1 MVRFGNVLGSSGS
14 VVPLFQDQ
22 ISRGGPVT
30 VTHPDVTRYFMTVQ
44 EAARL
49 VLLAGSYANGG
60 EVYVLDMGQPV
71 LIRNLARQVIEAS
84 GYSVRDEANPDGDIE
99 IETVG
104 LRSGEKL
111 HEELMIG
118 GGLLT
123 TPHPKIL
130 CAQEERL
137 SEIEVASALR
147 ALRAAVAVGDADA
160 ARAVADRWVEGYLP
174 SRAQEAT

>member
-1 MVRFGNVLGSSGS
+1 M
-14 VVPLFQDQ
+14 
-22 ISRGGPVT
+22 
-30 VTHPDVTRYFMTVQ
+30 
-44 EAARL
+44 
-49 VLLAGSYANGG
+49 
-60 EVYVLDMGQPV
+60 LDMGQPV

-123 TPHPKIL
+123 TPLPKIL

-160 ARAVADRWVEGYLP
+160 ARAVADRWVEGYQP
-174 SRAQEAT
+174 ARAQEAT